1 MQLNKY
7 ILKNGQVFT
16 KEGFAKLDIEVT
28 AGEITALAKEL
39 NGDNEIDM
47 SGKIITPGFIDPHVH
62 LREPGFEYKED
73 IKTGSLSGVKGGY
86 SHLMAMPNTKPCM
99 DDVETINHF
108 NDLVEE
114 KAYNHVTTF
123 SAISEDLA
131 GINLVDFDEINKLR
145 IAGFSDDGKGVQTD
159 EKMLDTL
166 RKIEE
171 LDSIL
176 SLHCEDESE
185 LGDVMGCVN
194 DGEVSKRL
202 GLIGINNASEWK
214 MIKRDIDLM
223 LENKINCRYHVCHIS
238 ARESVDLISEA
249 KKQGLNVSAEVSP
262 HHLILNEEDIRQN
275 DPNYKMNPPL
285 RSKQD
290 QQRLIDGLNEG
301 TLEIIA
307 TDHAPHHSDEKSG
320 DMSTAAFGIIG
331 LDFAFASLYTY
342 LVKEG
347 KVELT
352 TILNAMTYNPAKR
365 FNINH
370 DVAIGLKANLC
381 VLDLEEQTKVSVET
395 MGSKASNTPF
405 IDQEMDSKVIM
416 TIIDGKVYD
425 WRENE

>member
-1 MQLNKY
+1 MQSNKY

-16 KEGFAKLDIEVT
+16 KRGLEKLDIEITGNKITNLAEVIN
-28 AGEITALAKEL
+28 GE
-39 NGDNEIDM
+39 NEIDM
-47 SGKIITPGFIDPHVH
+47 TNKIITPGFIDPHVH

-73 IKTGSLSGVKGGY
+73 IKTGSYSGIKGGY

-108 NDLVEE
+108 NQLVEE

-123 SAISEDLA
+123 SAISENLA
-131 GINLVDFDEINKLR
+131 GENLVDFEAINKLK

-159 EKMLDTL
+159 AKMLETL

-185 LGDVMGCVN
+185 LGEVMGCVN
-194 DGEVSKRL
+194 EGEVSERL

-223 LENKINCRYHVCHIS
+223 RENNVNCRYHVCHIS
-238 ARESVDLISEA
+238 ARESVDLIQEA
-249 KKQGLNVSAEVSP
+249 KANNQDVSAEVSP
-262 HHLILNEEDIRQN
+262 HHLILNEEDIREN

-285 RSKQD
+285 RSKLD
-290 QQRLIDGLNEG
+290 QARLIAGLNEG

-307 TDHAPHHSDEKSG
+307 TDHAPHHIDEKSG

-331 LDFAFASLYTY
+331 LDFAFASLYTK
-342 LVKEG
+342 LVKTN
-347 KVELT
+347 KVKLETVLK
-352 TILNAMTYNPAKR
+352 AMTYNPAER
-365 FNINH
+365 FGINH
-370 DVAIGLKANLC
+370 GIELNKDANLC
-381 VLDLEEQTKVSVET
+381 AIDLEGKTAITNET
-395 MGSKASNTPF
+395 IASKAKNTPF
-405 IDQEMDSKVIM
+405 INQEMDSKVIM